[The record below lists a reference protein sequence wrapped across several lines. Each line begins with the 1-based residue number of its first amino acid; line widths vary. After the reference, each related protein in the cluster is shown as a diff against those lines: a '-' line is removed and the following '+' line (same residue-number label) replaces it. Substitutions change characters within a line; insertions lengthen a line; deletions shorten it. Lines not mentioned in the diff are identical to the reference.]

1 MKINVRN
8 IPEDGLEIHF
18 EKEEN
23 WHLKILGKEKGMD
36 FSLKPTSVVGLA
48 TRVGE
53 TVTLGLKVQTSIEIQ
68 CGRCLEPLIIP
79 VNSEFKYTL
88 TPAPEDIEGPEIE
101 LSPDMTDEVNLGY
114 YQEDEIDL
122 DPIVLEQVVL
132 QIPIKPLCR
141 EECKGLCPRCGAD
154 LNVESCD
161 CRADSG
167 DLRFAVL
174 KNFKVKKKENNGH

>member
-8 IPEDGLEIHF
+8 IPEDGLKIHF

-23 WHLKILGKEKGMD
+23 WHRRILGERKGMD
-36 FSLKPTSVVGLA
+36 FSLKPTSIDGLA

-53 TVTLGLKVQTSIEIQ
+53 TVTLGLKVQTSIDIQ

-79 VNSEFKYTL
+79 VNSELKYTL
-88 TPAPEDIEGPEIE
+88 APAPEETEGPEIE
-101 LSPDMTDEVNLGY
+101 ISPDSADEVNFGY

-122 DPIVLEQVVL
+122 EPIVLEQIVL

-141 EECKGLCPRCGAD
+141 EDCKGLCPKCGAD

-161 CRADSG
+161 CRADSV

-174 KNFKVKKKENNGH
+174 KGFKVKKKE

>member
-23 WHLKILGKEKGMD
+23 WHRKILGEKKGMD
-36 FSLKPTSVVGLA
+36 FSLKPTSVDGLA

-53 TVTLGLKVQTSIEIQ
+53 TVTLGLKVQTSIAIQ

-79 VNSEFKYTL
+79 VNSELKYTL
-88 TPAPEDIEGPEIE
+88 TPAPEEIEETEIE
-101 LSPDMTDEVNLGY
+101 LSVDEVNLGY

-122 DPIVLEQVVL
+122 DPIVLEQIVL

-141 EECKGLCPRCGAD
+141 EACKGLCPQCGAD

-161 CRADSG
+161 CRVDSG

-174 KNFKVKKKENNGH
+174 KNFTVKKKEE

>member
-1 MKINVRN
+1 LKINVRN
-8 IPEDGLEIHF
+8 IPEDGLKIHF

-23 WHLKILGKEKGMD
+23 WHRKVLGPESESEKGMD
-36 FSLKPTSVVGLA
+36 FSLKPTTVSGLA
-48 TRVGE
+48 TRVGD

-88 TPAPEDIEGPEIE
+88 TPAPETIEEHEIE
-101 LSPDMTDEVNLGY
+101 LSVDEVNLGY

-122 DPIVLEQVVL
+122 EPIVLEQIVL

-167 DLRFAVL
+167 DLRFSVL
-174 KNFKVKKKENNGH
+174 KNFKVKKKE

>member
-1 MKINVRN
+1 LKINVIN

-23 WHLKILGKEKGMD
+23 WHRRLLGEKKGMD
-36 FSLKPTSVVGLA
+36 FSLKPTSVDGLA
-48 TRVGE
+48 TRVGV
-53 TVTLGLKVQTSIEIQ
+53 TVTLGLKVQTSIDIQ

-88 TPAPEDIEGPEIE
+88 TPAPEEIKEAEIE
-101 LSPDMTDEVNLGY
+101 LFPDIVDDVNLGY
-114 YQEDEIDL
+114 YQEDDIDL
-122 DPIVLEQVVL
+122 DPIVLEQIVL

-141 EECKGLCPRCGAD
+141 EECRGLCPQCGAD

-167 DLRFAVL
+167 DLRLAVL
-174 KNFKVKKKENNGH
+174 KNFKVKKKEK